1 LSISLKR
8 APTAAEIE
16 KICKAAEEAARQALL
31 SKVPPKRLEDLNIIV
46 EASGFKPLNLRV
58 DVSASLVAGDE
69 NMKNLVQ
76 EAAKAAFKSA
86 EGKVM
91 ELGLCRKSKH

>member
-16 KICKAAEEAARQALL
+16 KICNAAEEAARQALL
-31 SKVPPKRLEDLNIIV
+31 GKVSVKRLEDFNILI
-46 EASGFKPLNLRV
+46 EASGFKPLNLKV
-58 DVSASLVAGDE
+58 DVSASVVAGDE
-69 NMKNLVQ
+69 DMKHLVQ

-86 EGKVM
+86 DGKVM